1 MRCNY
6 CSQRITRNLTI
17 KEIFLPQKIVSEQLC
32 SQCVKEFILLERK
45 GSCYGC
51 QRRSNNTYCNDCI
64 RWQQLYPKYDFHH
77 EALFSYNPAMQEW
90 FEEYKFK
97 GNYGLRYSFREFLQ
111 TYFKQK
117 KNFLV
122 IPMPISTER
131 MKSRGFN
138 QVEGLLD
145 AANICYQPYLVR
157 FADSLS
163 QVQKTRKERMAL
175 KRPFKLTLEGQK
187 AVLNKDILLVD
198 DIYTTGRTIFHAAQV
213 ILENDP
219 SKLYTFSIAR

>member
-1 MRCNY
+1 
-6 CSQRITRNLTI
+6 
-17 KEIFLPQKIVSEQLC
+17 
-32 SQCVKEFILLERK
+32 
-45 GSCYGC
+45 
-51 QRRSNNTYCNDCI
+51 
-64 RWQQLYPKYDFHH
+64 
-77 EALFSYNPAMQEW
+77 
-90 FEEYKFK
+90 
-97 GNYGLRYSFREFLQ
+97 
-111 TYFKQK
+111 
-117 KNFLV
+117 
-122 IPMPISTER
+122 MPISTER